1 VATCANCNAL
11 KCASAP
17 CKDCKEIEKDK
28 ELHILIRANGSRR
41 KELDAEIQK
50 LKDVR
55 DLGIVVKQ
63 VHPDDDTTQSY
74 FMV

>member
-1 VATCANCNAL
+1 L

-17 CKDCKEIEKDK
+17 CKDYEEIEKDK
-28 ELHILIRANGSRR
+28 ELHILIRAIGSRR

-50 LKDVR
+50 LKDAR
-55 DLGIVVKQ
+55 DQGIVVKQ
-63 VHPDDDTTQSY
+63 VHPDDDTAQSY

>member
-1 VATCANCNAL
+1 L

-17 CKDCKEIEKDK
+17 CKDYEEIEKNK
-28 ELHILIRANGSRR
+28 ELHILIRAIGNRR

-55 DLGIVVKQ
+55 DQGIVVKQ
-63 VHPDDDTTQSY
+63 VHPDDTAQSY